1 MIKDP
6 SWALAI
12 RRAAPPLDPTG
23 GTGLAATLSPATE
36 RGEHGVSARRSVAHY
51 LQSLNLV
58 NVLDELRDAYELSK
72 QDGDPKLQVLL
83 LQVRRKLLEALHE
96 SLNLYGENAELH
108 QQLSEAQGQIRQLR
122 ASLAHP
128 AMAVETAPG
137 PRKLS

>member
-1 MIKDP
+1 
-6 SWALAI
+6 
-12 RRAAPPLDPTG
+12 
-23 GTGLAATLSPATE
+23 
-36 RGEHGVSARRSVAHY
+36 VAHY

-58 NVLDELRDAYELSK
+58 SVLDELRDAYELSK